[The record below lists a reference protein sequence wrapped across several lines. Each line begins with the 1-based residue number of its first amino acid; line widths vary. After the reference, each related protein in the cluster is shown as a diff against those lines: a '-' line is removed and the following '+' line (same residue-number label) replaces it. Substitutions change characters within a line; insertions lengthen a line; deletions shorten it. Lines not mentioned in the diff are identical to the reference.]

1 MDPMNEKRVTA
12 EAFHAAG
19 GVEDWR
25 VLYGGALAHFRT
37 ASFAEAARLVAAIA
51 DEAERVGH
59 FPDVDV
65 RSEGVTVKT
74 FTEPIGALSS
84 VDITLARRISEV
96 AAGMGLESDPSRLT
110 MVNLAVAHDPGT
122 PVREFWAAALGYEE
136 VDGDAMDQNRRNPSA
151 AFHPFQT
158 PKPGRGRLHI
168 DVSVPAD
175 EAERRVEAALAA
187 GGRLVEEHS
196 QPPLWWTLRS
206 PDNHGIDIA
215 AWPDFED
222 FGEDE

>member
-1 MDPMNEKRVTA
+1 
-12 EAFHAAG
+12 
-19 GVEDWR
+19 
-25 VLYGGALAHFRT
+25 
-37 ASFAEAARLVAAIA
+37 
-51 DEAERVGH
+51 
-59 FPDVDV
+59 
-65 RSEGVTVKT
+65 
-74 FTEPIGALSS
+74 LSS

-96 AAGMGLESDPSRLT
+96 AAGMGLKSDPSRLT

-136 VDGDAMDQNRRNPSA
+136 IDGDAMDRNRRNPSA

-158 PKPGRGRLHI
+158 PRPGRGRLHI

-196 QPPLWWTLRS
+196 RPPLWWTLTS

-215 AWPDFED
+215 AWPDSEN
-222 FGEDE
+222 FGEEG

>member
-12 EAFHAAG
+12 QAFHAAE

-51 DEAERVGH
+51 DEAEKVGH
-59 FPDVDV
+59 FPDIDV
-65 RSEGVTVKT
+65 RPEGVTVKT

-96 AAGMGLESDPSRLT
+96 AAGMGLKSDPSRLT

-136 VDGDAMDQNRRNPSA
+136 IDGDAMDRNRRNPSA

-158 PKPGRGRLHI
+158 PRPGRGRLHI

-196 QPPLWWTLRS
+196 RPPLWWTLIS

-215 AWPDFED
+215 AWPDSEN
-222 FGEDE
+222 FGEEG

>member
-1 MDPMNEKRVTA
+1 M
-12 EAFHAAG
+12 
-19 GVEDWR
+19 
-25 VLYGGALAHFRT
+25 AHFRT
-37 ASFAEAARLVAAIA
+37 ASFAEAVRLVTAIA
-51 DEAERVGH
+51 DAAEKVGH

-65 RSEGVTVKT
+65 RPEGVTVKT

-84 VDITLARRISEV
+84 VDITLARRISEA
-96 AAGMGLESDPSRLT
+96 AAGMGLKSDPSRLM

-122 PVREFWAAALGYEE
+122 PVGEFWAAALGYEE
-136 VDGDAMDQNRRNPSA
+136 IDGDAMDQNRRNPSA

-158 PKPGRGRLHI
+158 PRPGRGRLHI

-187 GGRLVEEHS
+187 GGSLVEELS
-196 QPPLWWTLRS
+196 RRPLWWTLRS

-215 AWPDFED
+215 AWPDFEN
-222 FGEDE
+222 FGEEE

>member
-1 MDPMNEKRVTA
+1 MR
-12 EAFHAAG
+12 
-19 GVEDWR
+19 
-25 VLYGGALAHFRT
+25 
-37 ASFAEAARLVAAIA
+37 
-51 DEAERVGH
+51 
-59 FPDVDV
+59 
-65 RSEGVTVKT
+65 T

-84 VDITLARRISEV
+84 VDVTLARRVSEV

-136 VDGDAMDQNRRNPSA
+136 IDGDAMDPSRRNPSA
-151 AFHPFQT
+151 AFHPFQA
-158 PKPGRGRLHI
+158 PRPGRGRLHI

-196 QPPLWWTLRS
+196 RPPLWWTLRS

-215 AWPDFED
+215 AWPDSEN
-222 FGEDE
+222 FGEEE